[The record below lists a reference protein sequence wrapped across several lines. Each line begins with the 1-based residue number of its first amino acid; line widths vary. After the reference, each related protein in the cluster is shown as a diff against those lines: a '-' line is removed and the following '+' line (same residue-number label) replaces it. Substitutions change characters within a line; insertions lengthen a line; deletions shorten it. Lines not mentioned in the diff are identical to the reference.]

1 MHSQYIYEPLS
12 YDHEYCQPI
21 RLIRILPGVSDEL
34 ILCELFKTYLTTS
47 EGRQKRESVEG
58 TLQETP
64 ENLEYDALSY
74 AWGDAQDRVAIHV
87 NGKTLLVTQNLWSFL
102 RHQRDTFAPT
112 DNSDRTF
119 WIDAICI
126 DQMNLVERSKQ
137 VAFMADIYK
146 EAKLVLAWLGE
157 EDNASRMAFD
167 FLLCPDTYDSSV
179 LEYVEDALFDT
190 FDGGYWDRLWIVQ
203 ELHHARRIIVRCGP
217 RELDWKLIRPR
228 AHPGPLA
235 RITEIEDY
243 RESRNPQ
250 HQSKWD
256 EHSQALAV
264 LETYGIKGCTD
275 PRDSVFGLRSLT
287 YDLMSVIPDYSMS
300 AADVYTAAARAII
313 SSSGSILLL
322 EKTNK
327 RKISGT
333 EPPRI
338 GPRTDD
344 LPSWVPDWKV
354 CEYGS
359 LSWLL
364 GRNDLNAGHNVL
376 KLFPHDNPRVLVLG
390 GIIVDTVLRAT
401 APYNHPYCESWDW
414 RKIAQQLHCW
424 LPECNIGFIQD
435 CLFNPAPLRAGRV
448 KRLDIGR
455 LLDHYFQLIGYQG
468 TFCKNDIDL
477 PYSHEL
483 EGNIVLTTK
492 TGYAGIAFGEPKMD
506 DILFVAYGSRYPFII
521 RRSEAAEESY
531 KLIGCAYIQGL
542 MNGESIELKAAG
554 KAKERTIFLV

>member
-21 RLIRILPGVSDEL
+21 RLIRILPGVSDEP

-287 YDLMSVIPDYSMS
+287 YDLI
-300 AADVYTAAARAII
+300 
-313 SSSGSILLL
+313 
-322 EKTNK
+322 
-327 RKISGT
+327 
-333 EPPRI
+333 
-338 GPRTDD
+338 
-344 LPSWVPDWKV
+344 
-354 CEYGS
+354 
-359 LSWLL
+359 
-364 GRNDLNAGHNVL
+364 
-376 KLFPHDNPRVLVLG
+376 
-390 GIIVDTVLRAT
+390 
-401 APYNHPYCESWDW
+401 
-414 RKIAQQLHCW
+414 
-424 LPECNIGFIQD
+424 
-435 CLFNPAPLRAGRV
+435 
-448 KRLDIGR
+448 
-455 LLDHYFQLIGYQG
+455 
-468 TFCKNDIDL
+468 
-477 PYSHEL
+477 HEL